1 MAGAVLVEGVA
12 EVAVMAAVMAV
23 ERAKA
28 LVAPPHAI
36 SNRRRRAAAQYAVCG
51 WLRTR
56 GARLL

>member
-1 MAGAVLVEGVA
+1 MAWAVVVEGVA

-36 SNRRRRAAAQYAVCG
+36 SNRRRRVAAQYVVCH
-51 WLRTR
+51 WLRAR
-56 GARLL
+56 GTRLL